1 MIRREGDRLVLE
13 GAVTIEEVPALLPQG
28 LALLVDGE
36 TRIDLAGVTT
46 ADSSA
51 VALLLEWLRAAQR
64 AGNRIVYL
72 NLDNS
77 LKSLADL
84 YGVTELLPVASA

>member
-13 GAVTIEEVPALLPQG
+13 GAVTIEEVPGLLPQG
-28 LALLVDGE
+28 LALLAQGE

-51 VALLLEWLRAAQR
+51 VALLLEWLRVAER
-64 AGNRIVYL
+64 GGDRIVYL

-77 LKSLADL
+77 LRSLADL
-84 YGVTELLPVASA
+84 YGVTELLPVVPA

>member
-1 MIRREGDRLVLE
+1 MIRREGDRLLLE
-13 GAVTIEEVPALLPQG
+13 GAVTIDAVPDLLPRG
-28 LALLVDGE
+28 LALLADGE

-64 AGNRIVYL
+64 TGNRVVYL

-77 LKSLADL
+77 LKSLVDL
-84 YGVTELLPVASA
+84 YGVTELLPVAYA

>member
-1 MIRREGDRLVLE
+1 MIRRDGDRLVVE
-13 GAVTIEEVPALLPQG
+13 GAVTMEEVPGLLAQG
-28 LALLVDGE
+28 LMLLDRGE
-36 TRIDLAGVTT
+36 TRIDLAGVTA

-64 AGNRIVYL
+64 AGGRIVYL

-84 YGVTELLPVASA
+84 YGVTELLPLARA

>member
-1 MIRREGDRLVLE
+1 MIRREGDRLILE
-13 GAVTIEEVPALLPQG
+13 GAVTIEEVPGLLSQG
-28 LALLVDGE
+28 LALLRPGE
-36 TRIDLAGVTT
+36 TRIDLAGVTS

-51 VALLLEWLRAAQR
+51 VALLLEWLRVAQR
-64 AGNRIVYL
+64 AGDRIVYL

-84 YGVTELLPVASA
+84 YGVTELLPVTHA

>member
-1 MIRREGDRLVLE
+1 MIRRDGDRLVVE
-13 GAVTIEEVPALLPQG
+13 GAVTMEEVPGLLAQG
-28 LALLVDGE
+28 LMLLDRGE
-36 TRIDLAGVTT
+36 TRIDLAGVTA

-64 AGNRIVYL
+64 GGGRIVYL

-84 YGVTELLPVASA
+84 YGVTELLPLARA

>member
-1 MIRREGDRLVLE
+1 MIRRDGDRLVVE
-13 GAVTIEEVPALLPQG
+13 GAVTMEEVPGLLAQG
-28 LALLVDGE
+28 LALLDRDE

-64 AGNRIVYL
+64 GGGRIVYL

-84 YGVTELLPVASA
+84 YGVTELLPLARA

>member
-1 MIRREGDRLVLE
+1 MIRREGDRLILE
-13 GAVTIEEVPALLPQG
+13 GAVTIEEVPGLLSQG
-28 LALLVDGE
+28 LALLSPGE

-51 VALLLEWLRAAQR
+51 VALLLEWLRVAQR
-64 AGNRIVYL
+64 AGDRIVYL

-84 YGVTELLPVASA
+84 YGVTELLPVTHA

>member
-1 MIRREGDRLVLE
+1 MIRREGDRLILE
-13 GAVTIEEVPALLPQG
+13 GAVTIEEVPGLLSQG
-28 LALLVDGE
+28 LALLSPGE

-51 VALLLEWLRAAQR
+51 VALLLEWLRVARR
-64 AGNRIVYL
+64 AGDRIVYL

-84 YGVTELLPVASA
+84 YGVTELLTVTHA

>member
-1 MIRREGDRLVLE
+1 MIRREGDRLLLE

-28 LALLVDGE
+28 LALLSQGE

-46 ADSSA
+46 VDSSA
-51 VALLLEWLRAAQR
+51 VALLLEWLRGAR
-64 AGNRIVYL
+64 RGGNRIVYL

-77 LKSLADL
+77 LRSLADL
-84 YGVTELLPVASA
+84 YGVTELLPVVHA

>member
-1 MIRREGDRLVLE
+1 MIRCDGDRLVME
-13 GAVTIEEVPALLPQG
+13 GAVTIEEVPGLLTQG
-28 LALLVDGE
+28 LALLDRDE

-64 AGNRIVYL
+64 TGGRVVYL

-84 YGVTELLPVASA
+84 YGVTELLPLTRA

>member
-13 GAVTIEEVPALLPQG
+13 GAVTIEEVPGLLPQG
-28 LALLVDGE
+28 LALLSQGE

-51 VALLLEWLRAAQR
+51 VALLLEWLRVAER
-64 AGNRIVYL
+64 GGDRIVYL

-77 LKSLADL
+77 LRSLADL
-84 YGVTELLPVASA
+84 YGVTELLPVVPA